1 MQITTAHREQYAALT
16 GLGIN
21 RKTAISMIARQ
32 IRKSL
37 PTIDTSEADQRRED
51 REREQSA
58 DHSKTDGTSKPQSFL
73 DRIKKPN
80 IRSRKYITAKV
91 KRLTGAMVTRYR
103 DGSLLIKPQNAPPKG
118 YDPGFTLDQQADMLQ
133 MIAGEFK
140 EQNDKNNCQK
150 DRNKEAQKEMK
161 KSQRFEKLVQVARA
175 NPQRLTPLTLSTLN
189 AHLAKTGQPAI
200 PTPQQSAPQ
209 IKNPVTG
216 TSYARMTTQEHQQ
229 FLLDQAL
236 QRQAEAEANKT
247 PEVKAT
253 WYAGDQPTFRI
264 V

>member
-1 MQITTAHREQYAALT
+1 MITPAHREQYAALT

-21 RKTAISMIARQ
+21 RQTAIGMIARQ

-37 PTIDTSEADQRRED
+37 PEIDTTEADQRRAEL
-51 REREQSA
+51 EAKE
-58 DHSKTDGTSKPQSFL
+58 SKPASTGKKKSFL
-73 DRIKKPN
+73 DRFKNPN
-80 IRSRKYITAKV
+80 VRSRKYVTAKV
-91 KRLTGAMVTRYR
+91 KRMTGAMVTRYR
-103 DGSLLIKPQNAPPKG
+103 DGSVLIKPQNVPPKD
-118 YDPGFTLDQQADMLQ
+118 YDPGFTLDQQADMLK

-140 EQNDKNNCQK
+140 DQNDKNNCQK

-161 KSQRFEKLVQVARA
+161 KSQRLEKLVQLARA